1 MAKSGV
7 RITEPVGKQDLVDMI
22 LQTAIRNR
30 ASDIHIDPG
39 DKQFIVRF
47 RVDGEL
53 AQWRRF
59 PSSDLAAV
67 ISRIKVIANMDI
79 TEHRLPQDGRFTIV
93 GKAGD
98 SRDFR
103 VSTSPMIQGEKL
115 VIRVLHKHLFRLEFD
130 YLGYSEH
137 NLTLIKRLVNRP
149 HGLILHCGPTGSG
162 KTTSLYTAINY
173 LNDNTRNIQTIED
186 PVEGKLPGINQAQV
200 KPEIDL
206 TFASLLRAYLRQ
218 DCDVILVGEIR
229 DNETAQLAVQASL
242 TGHLILGTMHAKTA
256 SSAVTRLVE
265 MGVSSFF
272 VGSALSG
279 VVNQRL
285 IRRLCIHCRK
295 PYTPSAKVAQRFCLQ
310 PGAVLYTA
318 VGCDRCRGKG
328 YRGRICVQEVMA
340 IDSILRDAIV
350 SDMPE
355 FEVQR
360 LAIRRGMINL
370 LSDGLAK
377 AMAGFTTVDEV
388 TLVIQGVGLSV
399 EEMVS
404 MEGQGSS
411 GNRPPTGGPR
421 PTKPPPEP
429 VQSEAIAFVEPSEP
443 EEPEAPPQNDRP
455 KFKFHEPT

>member
-1 MAKSGV
+1 
-7 RITEPVGKQDLVDMI
+7 MI
-22 LQTAIRNR
+22 LQTAVRNR

-39 DKQFIVRF
+39 DGYFVVRF

-53 AQWRRF
+53 TQWRRF
-59 PSSDLAAV
+59 PSSDLPSV

-79 TEHRLPQDGRFTIV
+79 TEHRLPQDGRFTV
-93 GKAGD
+93 SGKSGNNQ
-98 SRDFR
+98 DFR
-103 VSTSPMIQGEKL
+103 VSTSPMIHGEKL

-137 NLTLIKRLVNRP
+137 NLTLIKRLLNRP

-206 TFASLLRAYLRQ
+206 SFASLLRAYLRQ

-229 DNETAQLAVQASL
+229 DDETAHLAVQAAL

-256 SSAVTRLVE
+256 SSSVTRLVE
-265 MGVSSFF
+265 MGVTPFF

-295 PYTPSAKVAQRFCLQ
+295 PYTPSAKVAQRFRLQ
-310 PGAVLYTA
+310 PGAVLYSA
-318 VGCDRCRGKG
+318 VGCDQCRGKG
-328 YRGRICVQEVMA
+328 YRGRICVQEVLAVDSAVCEA
-340 IDSILRDAIV
+340 IHSE
-350 SDMPE
+350 MPE
-355 FEVQR
+355 FEVQQ
-360 LAIRRGMINL
+360 LAIRRGMVNL

-388 TLVIQGVGLSV
+388 TLVVQGVGMSA

-404 MEGQGSS
+404 MEGQGNTGKRVQPS
-411 GNRPPTGGPR
+411 GGTL
-421 PTKPPPEP
+421 KPPP
-429 VQSEAIAFVEPSEP
+429 PS
-443 EEPEAPPQNDRP
+443 PPQKEAVAVVDPVESSETEAAPSKDQP
-455 KFKFHEPT
+455 KFKFHQPT